1 MVSSMRRLRLSLDL
15 TALTRPDTLQVVLF
29 VLLSAMWVATLVT
42 HLPSAPH
49 IETDSESYLT
59 FADYR
64 PHGYPIL
71 LALLSALFGSLQYLP
86 AIQCSAFFC
95 SVIFLGVA
103 VSFRV
108 NSIVAAPVVLI
119 ISAMAPG
126 IYFTSVMSDSTFSSF
141 TAAGAAFLILFAH
154 RGAIALILLA
164 SFFFGAAAATR
175 TIGYVPLLV
184 FFILAGIASLRDN
197 HSLWRLAALP
207 IPALIAL
214 TFAATSNFVNN
225 GQLSIGSFGGT
236 SLLGKGLVLARPLPD
251 GQMFSSLNWTA
262 QDGQKARDAI
272 AQAPSFTLEM
282 LMTRQYY
289 EYLRWFDF
297 WDKAT
302 ARWPQ
307 WRLATSREQGI
318 LAGDLAKAYIAQDIT
333 GYAKLAFLDYASL
346 WLVPR
351 VLTKQEAARL
361 TQEYDGMP
369 EEPLLRAFSR
379 TPTGS
384 IEYYRVIPAPM
395 GRLYV
400 YSLRAVSIGFVI
412 VSLFS
417 FGWFFLADRQSLAKN
432 LDILFLMTAVHAT
445 IFSISLAEAGL
456 ERYAGAMWPLL
467 AAGLSLV
474 IFRFGNLSIA
484 KTSDC

>member
-1 MVSSMRRLRLSLDL
+1 V
-15 TALTRPDTLQVVLF
+15 AVLGSEGADASGFFASFYIF
-29 VLLSAMWVATLVT
+29 VLLSAAWVATLDT
-42 HLPSAPH
+42 NLPSAPL

-71 LALLSALFGSLQYLP
+71 LALLSALFGGLQHLP
-86 AIQCSAFFC
+86 AIQCSVFFC
-95 SVIFLGVA
+95 SVILLGVA
-103 VSFRV
+103 VSLRV
-108 NSIVAAPVVLI
+108 NSILAAPVVLT

-126 IYFTSVMSDSTFSSF
+126 IYFTSVMSDTMFSSF
-141 TAAGAAFLILFAH
+141 TTAGAAFLVLFAH
-154 RGAIALILLA
+154 RGGAASILLA
-164 SFFFGAAAATR
+164 SLSFGEAAATR
-175 TIGYVPLLV
+175 TIGYVPLFI

-197 HSLWRLAALP
+197 NSLWRLAALP
-207 IPALIAL
+207 IPALIVL
-214 TFAATSNFVNN
+214 SFAATSNFVHN
-225 GQLSIGSFGGT
+225 GRLSIGSYGGA

-251 GQMFSSLNWTA
+251 GQVFSPLNWTT
-262 QDGQKARDAI
+262 QDGEQARDAI
-272 AQAPSFTLEM
+272 ARAPSFTLKM

-302 ARWPQ
+302 ERWPQ
-307 WRLATSREQGI
+307 WRFATDREQGI
-318 LAGDLAKAYIAQDIT
+318 LAGDLAKAYIAQDIP
-333 GYAKLAFLDYASL
+333 GYAKLVLLDYFSL

-351 VLTKQEAARL
+351 VLTKQETALL
-361 TQEYDGMP
+361 TEEYDKMP

-395 GRLYV
+395 RRLYV
-400 YSLRAVSIGFVI
+400 YSMRAVSIGFVI
-412 VSLFS
+412 VSIFS
-417 FGWFFLADRQSLAKN
+417 LVWFFIADRTSQARN
-432 LDILFLMTAVHAT
+432 LDMLFLITAVHAT
-445 IFSISLAEAGL
+445 FFSICLVEAGL

-467 AAGLSLV
+467 AAGLSLA
-474 IFRFGNLSIA
+474 IFRVGKLGFA

>member
-1 MVSSMRRLRLSLDL
+1 MASSMRRLWPSLDL
-15 TALTRPDTLQVVLF
+15 TALTRPGSLQVVLF
-29 VLLSAMWVATLVT
+29 VLLSAIWVATLVT
-42 HLPSAPH
+42 NLPSAPH

-71 LALLSALFGSLQYLP
+71 LAVLSALLGGLHYLP
-86 AIQCSAFFC
+86 AIQCCAFFC

-103 VSFRV
+103 VSLRV
-108 NSIVAAPVVLI
+108 NCIVAAPVVLT

-126 IYFTSVMSDSTFSSF
+126 IYFTSIMSDAMFSSF
-141 TAAGAAFLILFAH
+141 ITAGAAFLVLFAH

-175 TIGYVPLLV
+175 TIGYVPLFI
-184 FFILAGIASLRDN
+184 FFVVAGIASLRNN
-197 HSLWRLAALP
+197 HSLLRFAALP
-207 IPALIAL
+207 IPALIVL
-214 TFAATSNFVNN
+214 SFAATSNFVNN
-225 GQLSIGSFGGT
+225 GRLSIGSFGGA
-236 SLLGKGLVLARPLPD
+236 SLLGKGLVLARPLPN
-251 GQMFSSLNWTA
+251 GQIFSPLNWTA
-262 QDGQKARDAI
+262 EDGQQARDAI
-272 AQAPSFTLEM
+272 AKAPSFTLKM

-297 WDKAT
+297 WDKAKE
-302 ARWPQ
+302 RWPQ
-307 WRLATSREQGI
+307 WRLATTRERGI
-318 LAGDLAKAYIAQDIT
+318 LAGDLAKAYIAKDIT
-333 GYAKLAFLDYASL
+333 GYTKLALLDYASL

-351 VLTKQEAARL
+351 VLTRQEVGQL

-379 TPTGS
+379 TPAGS

-412 VSLFS
+412 ASLFS
-417 FGWFFLADRQSLAKN
+417 FGWFFLAVRESLAKN
-432 LDILFLMTAVHAT
+432 VDILFLMTAVHAT

-474 IFRFGNLSIA
+474 VFRFGTLSFA
-484 KTSDC
+484 KNAGC